1 MMGVIYEEFERELSV
16 WDRRYAGRPAQ
27 EMTRLFLLALERE
40 QIVSIAYSEDVLNRR
55 LCSLQVP
62 DEAKEIFRSALV
74 WAWRDEAMH
83 AMYVRG
89 VLVKQRNSALQ
100 MLAIVRQ
107 LAGAVGG
114 WAASVRQHLQWTE
127 APVSSL
133 LAAAVTWTG
142 YLTGKVPASVREH
155 LDYASFR
162 DFCAYNADAERT
174 ASLCFKRLGELAS
187 QGGEV
192 ESNTIQDIDRMR
204 KDEERHQ
211 RVFEIF
217 AGALNDDGQFV
228 SGETVEALADKIRDV
243 GEVFLPRRLR
253 GGIARE
259 NPLGNG
265 GRVWVVRGE
274 TSEAKLP
281 LFRNLLEEAGL
292 RASLEAR
299 AAALDKSLSD
309 LAVAIKPTF
318 MLGYHR
324 KDMSPVT
331 DPKLVEE
338 LAQYLCDD
346 GCADIALVEQ
356 RNIYDHF
363 YQNRSVTDVA
373 RYLGFDSPRYRVVD
387 ASQEQVPHSYARGLG
402 QYSISRTWRDADFRI
417 SFGKLRSHS
426 VEFVSLSVSNTDGLG
441 GRCDEFIFFERQ
453 AQRYTANMM
462 LLDQF
467 PPHFAL
473 LDGYDLAPD
482 GLLGMMG
489 CPQPKSPRRFYA
501 GGDALAVDLVAAR
514 HTGLNSARDAG
525 ALREAC
531 HWFGDPSER
540 IEVVGTD
547 EPVPGWRSPYHN
559 EWSTLLSLLAFPVYQ
574 YASDRGAVFVPEM
587 DEEAFP
593 PITDESPLMQ
603 LRRKSLQAL
612 LGLRHAE

>member
-1 MMGVIYEEFERELSV
+1 MGVVYEEFERELSV

-27 EMTRLFLLALERE
+27 EMIRLFLLALERE

-62 DEAKEIFRSALV
+62 DEAREIFRSALV

-83 AMYVRG
+83 AIYVRG
-89 VLVKQRNSALQ
+89 ALMKQQNLALQ
-100 MLAIVRQ
+100 MNAFFQ
-107 LAGAVGG
+107 QTAGAVGG
-114 WAASVRQHLQWTE
+114 WAASVRQHLHWSD
-127 APVSSL
+127 APISSL

-142 YLTGKVPASVREH
+142 YLTGKVPASVREY
-155 LDYASFR
+155 LDYGSFR
-162 DFCAYNADAERT
+162 DFCVYNVDAERT
-174 ASLCFKRLGELAS
+174 AALCFKRLGDLARR
-187 QGGEV
+187 GGEV
-192 ESNTIQDIDRMR
+192 ESTTIQDIDRIR
-204 KDEERHQ
+204 EDEERHR

-217 AGALNDDGQFV
+217 AEALTDDGQFV
-228 SGETVEALADKIRDV
+228 PGETTETLAARIRDV

-253 GGIARE
+253 AGIACE

-265 GRVWVVRGE
+265 GRVWVMRGE
-274 TSEAKLP
+274 TSEAKQP
-281 LFRNLLEEAGL
+281 LFIKLLEESAL
-292 RASLEAR
+292 RGSLEAR
-299 AAALDKSLSD
+299 ASSLGKTVSD
-309 LAVAIKPTF
+309 VTVVIKPTF
-318 MLGYHR
+318 MLGYHH

-331 DPKLVEE
+331 DPELVEE
-338 LAQYLCDD
+338 LARYLNES
-346 GCADIALVEQ
+346 GCTDIALVEQ

-363 YQNRSVTDVA
+363 YQNRSVAEVA
-373 RYLGFDSPRYRVVD
+373 RYLGFDSERYRVVD
-387 ASQEQVPHSYARGLG
+387 ASQEQVPHAYARGLG
-402 QYSISRTWRDADFRI
+402 QYSVSQTWRDADFRI

-426 VEFVSLSVSNTDGLG
+426 IEFVSLSVSNTDGLG
-441 GRCDEFIFFERQ
+441 ARCDEFIFFERQ

-489 CPQPKSPRRFYA
+489 CPHPKSPRRLYA

-514 HTGLNSARDAG
+514 HIGLSNARDAG
-525 ALREAC
+525 VLREAC
-531 HWFGDPSER
+531 HWFGDPSQQ
-540 IEVVGTD
+540 IEVIGTD

-587 DEEAFP
+587 DEQAFP
-593 PITDESPLMQ
+593 PITAESPLLQ

-612 LGLRHAE
+612 LGLRHSE

>member
-1 MMGVIYEEFERELSV
+1 MGVVYEEFERELSL

-27 EMTRLFLLALERE
+27 EMIRLLLLALERE
-40 QIVSIAYSEDVLNRR
+40 QIVSIGYSEDILNRR

-62 DEAKEIFRSALV
+62 DEAREIFRSALV

-83 AMYVRG
+83 AIYVRG
-89 VLVKQRNSALQ
+89 ALMKQRNLTLQMSALFQ
-100 MLAIVRQ
+100 Q
-107 LAGAVGG
+107 SAGAVGG
-114 WAASVRQHLQWTE
+114 WAAAVCQHLQWSD
-127 APVSSL
+127 APISSMV
-133 LAAAVTWTG
+133 AAAVTWTG

-155 LDYASFR
+155 LDYGSFR
-162 DFCAYNADAERT
+162 DFCVYNVDAERT
-174 ASLCFKRLGELAS
+174 AALCFERLGDLARR
-187 QGGEV
+187 GGEV
-192 ESNTIQDIDRMR
+192 ESTTIQDIDRIR
-204 KDEERHQ
+204 EDEERHR

-217 AGALNDDGQFV
+217 AAALNDDGRFV
-228 SGETVEALADKIRDV
+228 PGETVETLAGKIRDV

-253 GGIARE
+253 SGVACE

-265 GRVWVVRGE
+265 GRVWAVRGE
-274 TSEAKLP
+274 TSEAKQP
-281 LFRNLLEEAGL
+281 LFRKLLEEAGL

-299 AAALDKSLSD
+299 AALLDKTVSEMH
-309 LAVAIKPTF
+309 VVIKPTF

-338 LAQYLCDD
+338 LARYLNES
-346 GCADIALVEQ
+346 GCTDIAVVEQ
-356 RNIYDHF
+356 RNIYDRF
-363 YQNRSVTDVA
+363 YQNRSVADVA
-373 RYLGFDSPRYRVVD
+373 AYLGYDSQRYRVVD
-387 ASQEQVPHSYARGLG
+387 ASLEQVPHAYARGLG
-402 QYSISRTWRDADFRI
+402 QYSVSRTWRDADFRI

-426 VEFVSLSVSNTDGLG
+426 IEFVSLSVSNTDGLG
-441 GRCDEFIFFERQ
+441 ARCDEFIFFERQ
-453 AQRYTANMM
+453 AQRYMANMM

-473 LDGYDLAPD
+473 LDGYDLAAD

-489 CPQPKSPRRFYA
+489 CPQPKSPRRLYA

-514 HTGLNSARDAG
+514 HIGLNKPRDAG

-559 EWSTLLSLLAFPVYQ
+559 EWSTLLSLLAYPVYQ

-587 DEEAFP
+587 DEQAFP
-593 PITDESPLMQ
+593 PITAESPLLH

-612 LGLRHAE
+612 LGLRHSE